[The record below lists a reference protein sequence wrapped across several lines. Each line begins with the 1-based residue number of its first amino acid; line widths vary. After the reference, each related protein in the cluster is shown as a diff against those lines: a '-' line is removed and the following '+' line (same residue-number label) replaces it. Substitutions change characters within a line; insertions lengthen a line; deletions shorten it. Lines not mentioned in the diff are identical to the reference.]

1 MDILI
6 SACPNCER
14 LLEFPRQVEMVVCGV
29 CSTTSHVS
37 VSRGAVKLIPAE
49 RRSETDPRVEFL
61 DEEIRELGSEIE
73 ELKSKERGAPL
84 QLGCALFGL
93 FGLVVLVLAFFVTV
107 AAPYFGGWAFF
118 LVLGVVVALGI
129 FRMRKKLMNE
139 AQLRELREERSRL
152 EADLSSLEEERDRL
166 QRSEPRSDF

>member
-1 MDILI
+1 L
-6 SACPNCER
+6 
-14 LLEFPRQVEMVVCGV
+14 
-29 CSTTSHVS
+29 
-37 VSRGAVKLIPAE
+37 
-49 RRSETDPRVEFL
+49 L

-107 AAPYFGGWAFF
+107 GARYFAGWAFF
-118 LVLGVVVALGI
+118 FILGVVVALGI
-129 FRMRKKLMNE
+129 FRMRKKLMSQ
-139 AQLRELREERSRL
+139 AQLRELREERHRL

-166 QRSEPRSDF
+166 QRSLPKSDF